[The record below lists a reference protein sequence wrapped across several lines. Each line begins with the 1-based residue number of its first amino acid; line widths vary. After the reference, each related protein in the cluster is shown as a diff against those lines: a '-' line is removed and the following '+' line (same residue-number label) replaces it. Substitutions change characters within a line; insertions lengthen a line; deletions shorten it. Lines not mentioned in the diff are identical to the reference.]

1 MGCLSQPVVDSNSNR
16 TMKDN
21 IMKLLLTLLFLL
33 QSTLSFAANVQPDEL
48 IKHTSEKVLSAL
60 EENKEKY
67 KDQPDEIFKL
77 VNDIILPHLD
87 FRAMSKLA
95 LGKNWRK
102 ASVEQQHH
110 FTEAFK
116 VMLIRTYS
124 KSLTE
129 YAGQEVKFLPYRP
142 PAAGKRTT
150 KVKTVIEQ
158 NSGPEIPITYSLRIK
173 NDIWKVYDI
182 KIDGISLVTNY
193 RNSFASDIRKVG
205 IDGLIEKLLAKS
217 KGKSEKA

>member
-1 MGCLSQPVVDSNSNR
+1 MLKTIIALFAVAWMGIAQASNPG
-16 TMKDN
+16 
-21 IMKLLLTLLFLL
+21 
-33 QSTLSFAANVQPDEL
+33 PDQL
-48 IKHTSEKVLSAL
+48 IKETSEQVLSIL
-60 EENKEKY
+60 ESNKDKY
-67 KDQPDEIFKL
+67 QQQPEELFKL

-102 ASVEQQHH
+102 ANDDQQTR
-110 FTEAFK
+110 FVEAFK

-129 YAGQEVKFLPYRP
+129 YAGQKINFLPYRP
-142 PAAGKRTT
+142 PAEGKRTT
-150 KVKTVIEQ
+150 KVQTVISQ
-158 NSGPEIPITYSLRIK
+158 SNGPEIPIDYSLRIK

-193 RNSFASDIRKVG
+193 RNSFAADINRVG
-205 IDGLIEKLLAKS
+205 IDGLIEKLLAKNDS
-217 KGKSEKA
+217 KQDKA

>member
-1 MGCLSQPVVDSNSNR
+1 
-16 TMKDN
+16 MKLYL
-21 IMKLLLTLLFLL
+21 KLLLAVFFSVVATG
-33 QSTLSFAANVQPDEL
+33 SFAAVVEPDEL
-48 IKHTSEKVLSAL
+48 IKQTSEKVLSAL
-60 EENKEKY
+60 EQNKEKY
-67 KDQPDEIFKL
+67 ESQPEEVFKL

-102 ASVEQQHH
+102 ANDDQQGR
-110 FTEAFK
+110 FTDAFK
-116 VMLIRTYS
+116 TMLIRTYS

-129 YAGQEVKFLPYRP
+129 YAGQEIRFLPYRP
-142 PAAGKRTT
+142 PAEGKRTT
-150 KVKTVIEQ
+150 KVKTVIDQ
-158 NSGPEIPITYSLRIK
+158 GTGPEIPIIYSLRIK

-205 IDGLIEKLLAKS
+205 IDGLIDQLLAKS
-217 KGKSEKA
+217 SAKQDKA

>member
-1 MGCLSQPVVDSNSNR
+1 MKKVLKIVSLWFLLSVAFTAVA
-16 TMKDN
+16 DN
-21 IMKLLLTLLFLL
+21 I
-33 QSTLSFAANVQPDEL
+33 SPDRL
-48 IKHTSEKVLSAL
+48 IKQTSDRVLSAL
-60 EENKEKY
+60 EQNKEKY
-67 KDQPDEIFKL
+67 KDQPEEIFKL

-102 ASVEQQHH
+102 ANQQQQLH
-110 FTEAFK
+110 FVDAFK
-116 VMLIRTYS
+116 TMLIRTYS

-129 YAGQEVKFLPYRP
+129 YAGQEVKYLPYRP
-142 PAAGKRTT
+142 PAKGKRTV
-150 KVKTVIEQ
+150 KVKTVI
-158 NSGPEIPITYSLRIK
+158 SMGHGPDVPIIYSLRVK

-193 RNSFASDIRKVG
+193 RHSFASDIRKVG

-217 KGKSEKA
+217 AAKLVKA

>member
-1 MGCLSQPVVDSNSNR
+1 MKILVVC
-16 TMKDN
+16 
-21 IMKLLLTLLFLL
+21 LFLM
-33 QSTLSFAANVQPDEL
+33 QSAWSFAANIGPDEL
-48 IKHTSEKVLSAL
+48 IKQTSEKVLSAL
-60 EENKEKY
+60 DVNKEKY
-67 KDQPDEIFKL
+67 KDQPEEIFKL

-102 ASVEQQHH
+102 ANHEQQDR
-110 FTEAFK
+110 FVDAFK
-116 VMLIRTYS
+116 TMLVRTYS

-129 YAGQEVKFLPYRP
+129 YAGQEVKFLPYHP
-142 PAAGKRTT
+142 PAEGKRTT
-150 KVKTVIEQ
+150 KVKTVIDQ
-158 NSGPEIPITYSLRIK
+158 GSGPDIPITYSLRIK

-205 IDGLIEKLLAKS
+205 IDGLIEQLLAKS
-217 KGKSEKA
+217 AGKVDKG